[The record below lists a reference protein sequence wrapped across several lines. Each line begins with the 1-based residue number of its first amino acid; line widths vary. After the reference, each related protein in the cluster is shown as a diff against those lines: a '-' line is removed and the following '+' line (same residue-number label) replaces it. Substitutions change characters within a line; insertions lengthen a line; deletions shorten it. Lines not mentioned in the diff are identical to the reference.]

1 MVKDT
6 FFQKKKSLRFRD
18 SVYMLNKPIIMGIIN
33 LTSDSFYSGSRIQT
47 QKEVVGK
54 INQMLNE
61 GATIIDIGAASSRP
75 NSEIITAE
83 EEINRLKPFVE
94 IISKEFPR
102 TWFSVD
108 TYNAQTAE
116 FCVEEHGFYMIND
129 ISAYSIDKEMFET
142 VVKLNVPYVLMHMQ
156 GNPQNMQQ
164 NPEYRDVSE
173 EVFRFLGHKIAELT
187 SKGVNDIIIDPGFGF
202 GKDLKHNYTLLKHLD
217 DFRALECPV
226 LAGLSRKSMIYR
238 LLNNSPEESL
248 NGTSVL
254 NTIALLKGADILRVH
269 DVKAAKEAIEMTG
282 FYLNA

>member
-18 SVYMLNKPIIMGIIN
+18 SVYMLDKPIIMGIIN
-33 LTSDSFYSGSRIQT
+33 LTSDSFYSGSRLQS
-47 QKEVVGK
+47 QKEVVDK
-54 INQMLNE
+54 INQMLKE
-61 GATIIDIGAASSRP
+61 GATIIDIGATSSRP
-75 NSEIITAE
+75 NAEIIKAE
-83 EEINRLKPFVE
+83 DEINRLKPLVE
-94 IISKEFPR
+94 VISKEFPD
-102 TWFSVD
+102 TWFSID
-108 TYNAQTAE
+108 TYNAQTAQ

-164 NPEYRDVSE
+164 NPHYNDVSE
-173 EVFRFLGHKIAELT
+173 EVFRFLGDKKFELT

-202 GKDLKHNYTLLKHLD
+202 GKNLTHNYQLLRNLD
-217 DFRALECPV
+217 DFKALECPILV
-226 LAGLSRKSMIYR
+226 GLSRKSMIYK
-238 LLNNSPEESL
+238 LLNKSPEDSL
-248 NGTSVL
+248 NGTIIL

-269 DVKAAKEAIEMTG
+269 DVKEAKEALEMIE

>member
-142 VVKLNVPYVLMHMQ
+142 VVKLNVTYVLMHMQ
-156 GNPQNMQQ
+156 SNPQNMQQ

-269 DVKAAKEAIEMTG
+269 DVKAAKEAIEMTS